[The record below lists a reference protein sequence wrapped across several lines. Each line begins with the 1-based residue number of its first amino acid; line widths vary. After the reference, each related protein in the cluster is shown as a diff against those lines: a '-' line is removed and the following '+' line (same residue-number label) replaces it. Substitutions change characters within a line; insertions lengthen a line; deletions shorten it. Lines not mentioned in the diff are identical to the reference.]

1 MIEAMRQVTLFLTC
15 ILLSAFGLMA
25 CEEKQVVSSKPYTGP
40 QQETYDVQVV
50 YSDSGH
56 KVIRMVTPVQ
66 LDLLTGDRIFP
77 KEIRLYFYD
86 KAGTEH
92 TWLRADSGRYIRMQ
106 NLYRMIGHVKIENRI
121 KQETL
126 ETDELFWSPDRKRIY
141 TDRPVTSRTPTGVT
155 NGTGLVATQD
165 FKQYGLGKVR
175 NSQMQVNDLPE

>member
-1 MIEAMRQVTLFLTC
+1 MKLLNYFILT
-15 ILLSAFGLMA
+15 GLMLVSMLILGS
-25 CEEKQVVSSKPYTGP
+25 CEEKKEISQKVYNGP
-40 QQETYDVQVV
+40 QQETYDIQMM

-66 LDLLTGDRIFP
+66 LDMLNGDRIFK
-77 KEIRLYFYD
+77 KEVRLYFYD

-106 NLYRMIGHVKIENRI
+106 NLYRMIGNVRIENRV

-126 ETDELFWSPDRKRIY
+126 ETDELFWSPDQKRIY

-155 NGTGLVATQD
+155 HGTGLVATQD

-175 NSQMQVNDLPE
+175 NSQMQVNDLPD